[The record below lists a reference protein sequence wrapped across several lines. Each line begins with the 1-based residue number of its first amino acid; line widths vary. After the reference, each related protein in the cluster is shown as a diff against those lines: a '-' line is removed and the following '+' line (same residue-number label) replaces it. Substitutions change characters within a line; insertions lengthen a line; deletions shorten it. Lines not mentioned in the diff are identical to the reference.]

1 MQVAVIGAGAVGCYY
16 GGLLLRAGHDV
27 TFIGRQP
34 HVDAINAHGL
44 LLDTR
49 TSKDTCPPRPRP
61 TQPPS
66 PRPIWCWFASSRP
79 IPNRPAGRSP
89 DACGRKHP
97 FSACRTASTM
107 RSVSRA
113 VTGHAVI
120 PVVVYVG
127 SEMAGP
133 GHVRHH
139 GGGDLAIGASAAS
152 EALAQTLEAAGVHT
166 TIADDIEVTLWSKLV
181 INCAFNALSAVAD
194 ISYGPMLEVEGTRDV
209 VTRAVQEAIAVARA
223 CGVSMPEDLLEHIL
237 NIPANMPNQKSSTAQ
252 DLARGKPSEIDFLNG
267 YVVRKGAELG
277 IPTPTNHALQVM
289 VKLAERGKEL
299 SGGGRS
305 YSVFERS
312 GSGSREEEN
321 ASKQNPGSGNL
332 VDRHL
337 VRDAAQRHASAAL
350 ASARW
355 SRAGRGHAAFSTTD
369 SVTTIEREAARP
381 WTREAILTVWPK

>member
-1 MQVAVIGAGAVGCYY
+1 MQIAVIGAGAVGCYY
-16 GGLLLRAGHDV
+16 GGVLLRAGHDV

-44 LLDTR
+44 LLDTKSFSGR
-49 TSKDTCPPRPRP
+49 LPAKAATDATALAPPELVLVCVKSADTE
-61 TQPPS
+61 Q
-66 PRPIWCWFASSRP
+66 
-79 IPNRPAGRSP
+79 AGRSL
-89 DACGRKHP
+89 AGRLLP
-97 FSACRTASTM
+97 ET
-107 RSVSRA
+107 SVLSLQNGVDNAPRLSA

-194 ISYGPMLEVEGTRDV
+194 ISYGPMLEVEGTKDV
-209 VTRAVQEAIAVARA
+209 VTRAVQEAITVARA
-223 CGVSMPEDLLEHIL
+223 CGVGMPEDLLAQIL
-237 NIPANMPNQKSSTAQ
+237 TIPDKMPNQKSSTAQ
-252 DLARGKPSEIDFLNG
+252 DLARGKRSEIDFLNG

-299 SGGGRS
+299 SGGR
-305 YSVFERS
+305 
-312 GSGSREEEN
+312 
-321 ASKQNPGSGNL
+321 
-332 VDRHL
+332 
-337 VRDAAQRHASAAL
+337 
-350 ASARW
+350 
-355 SRAGRGHAAFSTTD
+355 T
-369 SVTTIEREAARP
+369 
-381 WTREAILTVWPK
+381 

>member
-1 MQVAVIGAGAVGCYY
+1 MQVAVVGAGAVGCYY

-44 LLDTR
+44 LLDTK
-49 TSKDTCPPRPRP
+49 TFNGHLPAKAATDATALASPDLVLFCVKSADTE
-61 TQPPS
+61 Q
-66 PRPIWCWFASSRP
+66 
-79 IPNRPAGRSP
+79 AGRSL
-89 DACGRKHP
+89 AGRLLP
-97 FSACRTASTM
+97 ET
-107 RSVSRA
+107 SVLSLQNGVDNAPRLAA

-139 GGGDLAIGASAAS
+139 GGGDLAIGA
-152 EALAQTLEAAGVHT
+152 
-166 TIADDIEVTLWSKLV
+166 TIADDIDKTLWSKLI

-209 VTRAVQEAIAVARA
+209 VTSAVQEAASVARA
-223 CGVSMPEDLLEHIL
+223 CGVSIGDDLLAHIL
-237 NIPANMPNQKSSTAQ
+237 NIPAIMPNQMSSTAQ

-289 VKLAERGKEL
+289 VKLAQRGKEI
-299 SGGGRS
+299 SGR
-305 YSVFERS
+305 R
-312 GSGSREEEN
+312 
-321 ASKQNPGSGNL
+321 
-332 VDRHL
+332 
-337 VRDAAQRHASAAL
+337 
-350 ASARW
+350 
-355 SRAGRGHAAFSTTD
+355 T
-369 SVTTIEREAARP
+369 
-381 WTREAILTVWPK
+381 